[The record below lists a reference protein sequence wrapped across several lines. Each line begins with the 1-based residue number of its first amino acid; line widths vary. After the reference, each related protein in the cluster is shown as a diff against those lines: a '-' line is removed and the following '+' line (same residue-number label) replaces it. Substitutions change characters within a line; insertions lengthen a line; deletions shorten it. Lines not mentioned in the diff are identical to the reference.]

1 MRRNPFED
9 CEGRPALELPGF
21 DAHDEETFFS
31 RVPSTD
37 EEPDELFFSRVP
49 SSLGEHEAE
58 TFALDEDDDFD
69 IVGLDDEHDTG
80 HNWQ

>member
-9 CEGRPALELPGF
+9 CEVRPALELSGF

-37 EEPDELFFSRVP
+37 EEP
-49 SSLGEHEAE
+49 
-58 TFALDEDDDFD
+58 
-69 IVGLDDEHDTG
+69 
-80 HNWQ
+80 N